1 MSGELVTRPTT
12 APQESGSDLASPRRQ
27 AVLLVLLLIT
37 SALSYTWIRTRDL
50 ERVVTVDE
58 LSLAIS
64 ANFANAIAHR
74 DFRETS
80 QFLYPAVPIMWAGT
94 VGIRVAAPNYTKDSP
109 AKLTNFILPTSLF
122 GPRAMSLSTY

>member
-58 LSLAIS
+58 PVFLRYRRISRTPSLIATFARPVNFFIPPCRSCGPALS
-64 ANFANAIAHR
+64 
-74 DFRETS
+74 
-80 QFLYPAVPIMWAGT
+80 G
-94 VGIRVAAPNYTKDSP
+94 
-109 AKLTNFILPTSLF
+109 
-122 GPRAMSLSTY
+122 